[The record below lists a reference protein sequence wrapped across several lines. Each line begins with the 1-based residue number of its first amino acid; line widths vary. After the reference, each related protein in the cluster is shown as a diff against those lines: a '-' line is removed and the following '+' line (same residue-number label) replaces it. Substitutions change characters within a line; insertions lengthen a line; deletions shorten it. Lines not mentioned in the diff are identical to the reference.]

1 MYVILVNYQCR
12 HQRTD
17 TSCFIE
23 TCLLVLKTPSDFC
36 RSNCTVWTW
45 YLINYVP
52 GRNGYVHPSI
62 FLFKL
67 NINSLIIIIGLDT
80 CTWFNHINTYF
91 RVFLFLIKWKSI
103 LITFGSMTQIETRHF
118 WATLVHMIS
127 KKTKAVVY
135 WFLNSIICKYIR
147 NTFNTNIY
155 KLLIF
160 LKETLYVMLSF

>member
-1 MYVILVNYQCR
+1 MVFNQLCN
-12 HQRTD
+12 
-17 TSCFIE
+17 
-23 TCLLVLKTPSDFC
+23 
-36 RSNCTVWTW
+36 
-45 YLINYVP
+45 
-52 GRNGYVHPSI
+52 GRNGYVHPLI

-67 NINSLIIIIGLDT
+67 NISLLIIIIGLDT

-118 WATLVHMIS
+118 WATLVHMFS

-155 KLLIF
+155 KLSFF
-160 LKETLYVMLSF
+160 LKKRCTGCCHSNDKKRVTFLNISINTRLNF